1 MFLFS
6 TCTVNIILSSSVWSK
21 SGGDGG
27 VGKGEVGVVLG
38 LVFVVR
44 MVGVVCVVVVV
55 GVERVGV
62 SGLWVG

>member
-1 MFLFS
+1 M
-6 TCTVNIILSSSVWSK
+6 
-21 SGGDGG
+21 G
-27 VGKGEVGVVLG
+27 VVGVVQEVGVVLG